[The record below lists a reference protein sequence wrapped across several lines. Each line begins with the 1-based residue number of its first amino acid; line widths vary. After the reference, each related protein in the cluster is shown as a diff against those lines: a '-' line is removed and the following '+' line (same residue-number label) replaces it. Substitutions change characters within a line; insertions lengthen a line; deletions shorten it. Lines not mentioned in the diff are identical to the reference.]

1 MEKWNVS
8 IWNRVRFGAGFGET
22 DGYLMKELK
31 VNTTR

>member
-22 DGYLMKELK
+22 DGIPYEGIDG
-31 VNTTR
+31 